1 MGRYVWGTA
10 IAVVA
15 ALCLTCGG
23 GGTTTPTPVTPT
35 PAPTPT
41 PDLPPVGPT
50 GVLVGAGDIA
60 NCDNDGGRPAE
71 ATAKLLDGITGTVFA
86 AGDIAYPYSSA
97 ERLTNCYQP
106 RWGRHKARTRP
117 AVGNHEYETPLVGA
131 RPYFDYFGAAA
142 GPSGLGFYSYEV
154 GTWHIIALNSNREV
168 PSGLGSP
175 QWAWLRDDLASS
187 RAKCTLAYWHH
198 PRFTSGP
205 SGGGVMAEVWRT
217 LSEFNVDVIVNGHDH
232 FYERFAPQDVNA
244 LRDSTAGIRQFTV
257 GSGGAQLYQFVSVQ
271 PNSEIRIATY
281 GVIKLTL
288 RPGGYDWDFIEAG
301 SSAILDHG
309 SESCH

>member
-1 MGRYVWGTA
+1 MRRYVWGTVVA
-10 IAVVA
+10 LVA

-23 GGTTTPTPVTPT
+23 GGTTTPSPT
-35 PAPTPT
+35 Q
-41 PDLPPVGPT
+41 PPVSNPPIDPNPTGPT
-50 GVLVGAGDIA
+50 EVLVGAGDIA

-71 ATAKLLDGITGTVFA
+71 ATAKLLDGIAGSVFM

-106 RWGRHKARTRP
+106 RWGRHKGRTRA
-117 AVGNHEYETPLVGA
+117 AVGNHEYETPVVGPE
-131 RPYFDYFGAAA
+131 PYFDYFGAAA
-142 GPSGLGFYSYEV
+142 GPSGLGFYSYDL
-154 GTWHIIALNSNREV
+154 GTWHIIVLNSNGQV
-168 PSGLGSP
+168 PSGVGTP
-175 QWAWLRDDLASS
+175 QWSWLRDDLMAS

-205 SGGGVMAEVWRT
+205 SGGGVMSEAWR
-217 LSEFNVDVIVNGHDH
+217 LLGEFNADVIVNGHDH
-232 FYERFAPQDVNA
+232 FYERFARQDTDA
-244 LRDSTAGIRQFTV
+244 RRDTSAAIRQFTV

-288 RPGGYDWDFIEAG
+288 RPGGYDWNFIEAG
-301 SSAILDHG
+301 SGAVLDVG
-309 SESCH
+309 SEACH